1 MDWRKSSVLFLLAL
15 ALSGA
20 GLAQTAASDSLSYES
35 WEQAIEGLD
44 YGDIIRPE
52 PPEVEEPEY
61 TPPPPERES
70 PDWDWT
76 IPGLGELGTA
86 ILFGVMIIGLAYLLV
101 FLVNR
106 AQGSGRTRIK
116 DEMGDH
122 AYSFEEL
129 EEHIHETELEGYLRL
144 ALQDSNFKAAIR
156 VYYLMAIKGL
166 SENQWIAWKRDK
178 TNFDYV
184 REMRKRPEHADFRK
198 LTYLFEVIW
207 YGDTEIDQQVYRR
220 ISPSFDHFLKQIQQR

>member
-1 MDWRKSSVLFLLAL
+1 MDWRKSSALLLLAT
-15 ALSGA
+15 ALSLGTD
-20 GLAQTAASDSLSYES
+20 AQSAAADTLSRES
-35 WEQAIEGLD
+35 WEQAVEGLD
-44 YGDIIRPE
+44 YGDIVRPE
-52 PPEVEEPEY
+52 PPEPVEPEY
-61 TPPPPERES
+61 TPPADDYQA

-86 ILFGVMIIGLAYLLV
+86 ILFGVVIIGLAYLLV

-106 AQGSGRTRIK
+106 AQGSGRSRIK
-116 DEMGDH
+116 DGDGER

-129 EEHIHETELEGYLRL
+129 EEHIHETELEGYLRM
-144 ALQDSNFKAAIR
+144 ALQESNFKAAVR
-156 VYYLMAIKGL
+156 VYYLMAIKAL
-166 SENQWIAWKRDK
+166 SENQWITWKRDK

-184 REMRKRPEHADFRK
+184 REMRKRPEHGDFRK

-220 ISPSFDHFLKQIQQR
+220 ISPSFDHFLKQIQKR

>member
-1 MDWRKSSVLFLLAL
+1 MDWRKSSALLLLAT
-15 ALSGA
+15 ALSLGTD
-20 GLAQTAASDSLSYES
+20 AQPAATDTLSRAS
-35 WEQAIEGLD
+35 WEQAVEGLD
-44 YGDIIRPE
+44 YGDIVRPE
-52 PPEVEEPEY
+52 PPEHVEPEY
-61 TPPPPERES
+61 TPPENDYQA

-86 ILFGVMIIGLAYLLV
+86 ILFGVVIIGLAYLLV

-106 AQGSGRTRIK
+106 AQGSGRSRIK
-116 DEMGDH
+116 DGDGEH

-129 EEHIHETELEGYLRL
+129 EEHIHETELEGYLRM
-144 ALQDSNFKAAIR
+144 ALEESNFKAAVR
-156 VYYLMAIKGL
+156 VYYLMAIKAL
-166 SENQWIAWKRDK
+166 SENQWITWKRDK

-184 REMRKRPEHADFRK
+184 REMRKRPEHGDFRK

-220 ISPSFDHFLKQIQQR
+220 ISPSFDHFLKQLQKR